1 MSDTSREIGRL
12 LNGARRALGALPV
25 LLLGAAVGAALFW
38 GLSPHRGAPM
48 VAAAGGHD
56 PAGGAPG
63 DATARPATVW
73 TCSMH
78 PEVRLPKPGLC
89 PKCRMDL
96 IPLEAGADDGLAGMR
111 VLATSEAAKAL
122 MNIQTAAVERMFPT
136 AEIRMVG
143 KVEYDESRLAY
154 ITAWVPGRLDRL
166 FVDYTGVAVKKGD
179 HMVSI
184 YSPELYSAQEELL
197 QARQAAENLQRSEV
211 DIVRKTVQA
220 TVEAARE
227 KLRLLGLSE
236 QQVAQVEQRGKAD
249 DHVTLNA
256 PAGGIVIHKNAQE
269 GMYVQTG
276 TRIYTIADLSTVWVK
291 LDAYESDLIWLRYG
305 QKVEFTSV
313 SYPGETFTG
322 TIAFIDPV
330 LNPITRTVKV
340 RVNVP
345 NPNGKLKPD
354 MFVNGVVYSKV
365 AAGGRVLDASLAG
378 KWISP
383 MHPEIVKDGPGFCD
397 ICGMPLVK
405 AESAGYVV
413 AKPSE
418 QDKPLVVPVSAA
430 LVTGTRAIVYVEKP
444 GADKPTF
451 EGREIVLG
459 PRAGDFYLVRHGLA
473 EGERVV
479 TRGNFKIDSALQIQA
494 KPSMMTPEG
503 GGGSSG
509 HDHGGGEKPSAGK
522 DAPAAGAKLPAL
534 FRRQAQM
541 VVSAAQK
548 ASEAASASDLPA
560 ARDAFAAL
568 AAAIQAVDM
577 KSLSGHP
584 HMVWMELSM
593 RLGND
598 AFEGKE
604 AKTLD
609 EVRQAAD
616 SLKANV
622 ASLRNQLGLGDG
634 EHAAHLAKAPAE
646 SLPEA
651 FRSQLQAVYEGYFVA
666 GLALAGDDAAKAA
679 EGLQQL
685 QAALAKVDM
694 SLVKGEA
701 HETWMKHK
709 AALDSALAKALQA
722 KDLKTRRE
730 WFAPLSEEVIA
741 LVRRFGGGGKDGYV
755 VIHCS
760 MAFDGRGGLWLQRSL
775 PVRNPYFGAAMLECG
790 DVKETLR
797 GK

>member
-1 MSDTSREIGRL
+1 MMSETARKIWRV
-12 LNGARRALGALPV
+12 LNMLRRGLGALPV

-38 GLSPHRGAPM
+38 GLSPYRAAPT
-48 VAAAGGHD
+48 VATAGGHEH
-56 PAGGAPG
+56 ASGA
-63 DATARPATVW
+63 AAKPATIW

-89 PKCRMDL
+89 PKCHMKL
-96 IPLEAGADDGLAGMR
+96 IPLESTETAGMR
-111 VLATSEAAKAL
+111 VFTTSEAAKAL
-122 MNIQTAAVERMFPT
+122 MNIETAPVQRMFPT

-143 KVEYDESRLAY
+143 KVDYDESRLAY

-166 FVDYTGVAVKKGD
+166 FVDYTGIAVKKGD

-197 QARQAAENLQRSEV
+197 QARQAVQNLQRSEV
-211 DIVRKTVQA
+211 DIVRRTVQA

-227 KLRLLGLSE
+227 KLRLLGLSD

-249 DHVTLNA
+249 DHVTINA

-305 QKVEFTSV
+305 QKAEFTSV

-322 TIAFIDPV
+322 TIAFIDPM
-330 LNPITRTVKV
+330 LNPVTRTVKV

-365 AAGGRVLDASLAG
+365 AAGGRVLDVSLAG

-397 ICGMPLVK
+397 VCGMPLVK
-405 AESAGYVV
+405 AESAGYVT
-413 AKPSE
+413 AKPTE
-418 QDKPLVVPVSAA
+418 EDKPLVIPVSAA

-444 GADKPTF
+444 GADKPTV

-459 PRAGDFYLVRHGLA
+459 PRAGGYYLVRHGLA

-479 TRGNFKIDSALQIQA
+479 ARGNFKIDSALQIQA
-494 KPSMMTPEG
+494 KPSMMTPDG

-509 HDHGGGEKPSAGK
+509 HDHGGGAKPAAAA
-522 DAPAAGAKLPAL
+522 DTPAAGPKLPTL
-534 FRRQAQM
+534 FLQQVQM
-541 VVSAAQK
+541 VVSAARK
-548 ASEAASASDLPA
+548 ANEAASKDDLRA

-568 AAAIQAVDM
+568 AEAIQAVDM
-577 KSLSGHP
+577 KSLTGHP
-584 HMVWMELSM
+584 HMMWMELSM

-604 AKTLD
+604 AKTLE
-609 EVRQAAD
+609 EVRRAAQ
-616 SLKANV
+616 SLKANT
-622 ASLRNQLGLGDG
+622 ASLQSQFGLGHG
-634 EHAAHLAKAPAE
+634 EHAEPTTGPAAGEVSE
-646 SLPEA
+646 S
-651 FRSQLQAVYEGYFVA
+651 FRSQLQAVYDGYFVA
-666 GLALAGDDAAKAA
+666 AQALAGDDAAKAA
-679 EGLQQL
+679 GGFAQL
-685 QAALAKVDM
+685 RAALAKVDM
-694 SLVKGEA
+694 SLATGETHGA
-701 HETWMKHK
+701 WMKHK
-709 AALDSALAKALQA
+709 AALDSVLAKAPQA
-722 KDLKTRRE
+722 KDLKTQRE
-730 WFAPLSEEVIA
+730 WFAPLSDEMIA
-741 LVRRFGGGGKDGYV
+741 LVRRFGGGGKNGYV
-755 VIHCS
+755 VIYCP
-760 MAFDGRGGLWLQRSL
+760 MAFDGRGGTWLQGSL

-790 DVKETLR
+790 EVKDTLR